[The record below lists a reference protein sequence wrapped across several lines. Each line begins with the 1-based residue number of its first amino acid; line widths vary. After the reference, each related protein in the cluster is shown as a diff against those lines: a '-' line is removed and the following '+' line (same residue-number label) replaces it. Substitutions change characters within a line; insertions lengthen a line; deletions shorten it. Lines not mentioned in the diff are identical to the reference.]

1 MPRLEAAVTGM
12 SPAAAVIET
21 EPALPGGLPEP
32 HAERVLAGMAAACD
46 FLPMAMFAVDD
57 NARILFCNRRAR
69 RHLDVGSGIRE
80 SHGRLRCEFSE
91 DSSRLTEA
99 LRRAFVVH
107 DTAVPIVVTARRGNG
122 SRRFELL
129 LGPVPAERAVVVFAS
144 APEEPLG
151 FSQALARQLYGL
163 SERESE
169 VASAVVAGLTL
180 EETAESLK
188 VEKETVRSHL
198 KRVFSKTETSRQAE
212 LVRLLSIGLF
222 GLETPR

>member
-1 MPRLEAAVTGM
+1 M
-12 SPAAAVIET
+12 SRAAAVVEA
-21 EPALPGGLPEP
+21 EPALSSSPLPEP
-32 HAERVLAGMAAACD
+32 PPERVLAGMAAACD
-46 FLPMAMFAVDD
+46 FLPMALFAVDD
-57 NARILFCNRRAR
+57 NGQILFCNRRAR
-69 RHLDVGSGIRE
+69 RHLEVGSGIRE

-99 LRRAFVVH
+99 LRRALVVH
-107 DTAVPIVVTARRGNG
+107 DTAAPIVVTARRGSG

-129 LGPVPAERAVVVFAS
+129 LEPVPSERAVVVFAS
-144 APEEPLG
+144 TTEEPLG
-151 FSQALARQLYGL
+151 FNQALARQLYGL

-180 EETAESLK
+180 EETAESLQ

-212 LVRLLSIGLF
+212 LVRLLSVGLF
-222 GLETPR
+222 GLEAPR

>member
-1 MPRLEAAVTGM
+1 MSRAV
-12 SPAAAVIET
+12 AVVQP
-21 EPALPGGLPEP
+21 EPALEGGLPPEP
-32 HAERVLAGMAAACD
+32 RMDRVLDGMAAAFD
-46 FLPMAMFAVDD
+46 FLPMAVFAVDD
-57 NARILFCNRRAR
+57 SGQILFCNQRAR
-69 RHLDVGSGIRE
+69 HHLDVGSGIRE

-99 LRRAFVVH
+99 LRRALVVH
-107 DTAVPIVVTARRGNG
+107 DAAAPIVVTARQGNG
-122 SRRFELL
+122 GRRFELL
-129 LGPVPAERAVVVFAS
+129 LRPARSERAVVVFAC

-151 FSQALARQLYGL
+151 FSQALSRQLYGL

-180 EETAESLK
+180 EETAELLK

-198 KRVFSKTETSRQAE
+198 KRVFSKTQTSRQAE

-222 GLETPR
+222 GLETGR